1 MRTLDGARPG
11 GRPGAGTRE
20 QVGDRPGTR
29 AGVWIRCGALMLALG
44 LSGCGGGEPSGD
56 PGEVSGGAPGRTLE
70 TPAPDA
76 VPGATPSTGA
86 VPPSPSDAVREAAD
100 QVLDALAGPDLPRL
114 AALAHPERGILF
126 SPYAYVEPG
135 EAVVLTPDELLS
147 LQESDPVRSWGW
159 TDGSGEPIQLT
170 FQSYHGEYIY
180 ERDFRAAPR
189 VSVDDRI
196 GVGTTVDNI
205 AQQFPGA
212 TTVEY
217 HIPGVDPALEGM
229 DWASLRL
236 VLIREDE
243 RWWLVAVVHD
253 QWTT

>member
-1 MRTLDGARPG
+1 MRTLGGARPE
-11 GRPGAGTRE
+11 GRPGERPRERVGGRRGT
-20 QVGDRPGTR
+20 G
-29 AGVWIRCGALMLALG
+29 AGVWIRSGALLLALG
-44 LSGCGGGEPSGD
+44 LSACGGGAPSGD
-56 PGEVSGGAPGRTLE
+56 PGDVSGGGSGATLE
-70 TPAPDA
+70 APAP
-76 VPGATPSTGA
+76 GA
-86 VPPSPSDAVREAAD
+86 VPASPSDGVREAAD
-100 QVLDALAGPDLPRL
+100 QALDALAGPDLPRL
-114 AALAHPERGILF
+114 AALAHPDRGVLF

-135 EAVVLTPDELLS
+135 EAVVLTPAELLS
-147 LQESDPVRSWGW
+147 LEGADPVRSWGW

-170 FQSYHGEYIY
+170 FQAYHGEYIHD
-180 ERDFRAAPR
+180 RDFRAAPR
-189 VSVDDRI
+189 VSVDERM

-217 HIPGVDPALEGM
+217 HIPGVDPTLEGM

-236 VLIREDE
+236 VLIQEEE